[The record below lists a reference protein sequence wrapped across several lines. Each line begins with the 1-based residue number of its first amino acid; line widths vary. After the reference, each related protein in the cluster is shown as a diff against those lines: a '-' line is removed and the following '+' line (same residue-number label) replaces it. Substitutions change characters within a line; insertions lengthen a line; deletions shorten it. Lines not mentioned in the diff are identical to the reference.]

1 MYISDTEKNA
11 NRSAKTAFVYLL
23 ITLFLVLFGAVYEV
37 FSHEVYSFYMLYAFA
52 FPLVGGVLPFSAMN
66 ICGWKRYPHTM
77 ARNLYHSGIATLSIG
92 SIVQGVLEIY
102 GTTNTLTMWYWI
114 IGTVLVV
121 LSIISFC
128 AGRRTY
134 EAE

>member
-1 MYISDTEKNA
+1 MYISDTEMYA
-11 NRSAKTAFVYLL
+11 NRAAKTAFVYLL
-23 ITLFLVLFGAVYEV
+23 LSIFLVMFGAIYEI
-37 FSHEVYSFYMLYAFA
+37 FSHEVYSFYMLYAFV
-52 FPLVGGVLPFSAMN
+52 FPLVGGVLPFSVMN
-66 ICGWKRYPHTM
+66 ISRWKRYPHAL

-102 GTTNTLTMWYWI
+102 GTTNTLTEWYWS
-114 IGTVLVV
+114 IGSVLIV

-128 AGRRTY
+128 AERRTY

>member
-1 MYISDTEKNA
+1 MYISDTEMNA

-23 ITLFLVLFGAVYEV
+23 VSIFLVMFGAIYEI
-37 FSHEVYSFYMLYAFA
+37 FSHEVYSFYMLYAFV
-52 FPLVGGVLPFSAMN
+52 FPLVGGVLPFSVMN
-66 ICGWKRYPHTM
+66 IRRWKRYPRAL

-128 AGRRTY
+128 AGRRKFETK
-134 EAE
+134 